1 MARAQSEE
9 DDAPGADLSR
19 PAASSAPRWRVPIVW
34 QAILL
39 VFLPTSLAGAL
50 GLWALTRDQA
60 IAPLL
65 TSLLIIQTA
74 FVCASAALLSWHW
87 SRRIARRIATID
99 GRLQELHDG
108 HYDGHLPDRA
118 GDEIGGLAR
127 RINTLSAEVALRER
141 RIGENAL
148 MDPLTGLPNRTL
160 LTDRIRHAIRSSERV
175 REPFCVMLLD
185 LDRFKFINDTLGHAA
200 GDLILKEVSRRL
212 RITVRDSDTVA
223 RLGGDEFVLLL
234 PGSQAMAEEV
244 AGRILQAMREPL
256 RKGEQLIDIG
266 GSIGISVYPA
276 HGEKEETLLRHADAA
291 MYRAKRRQTGFEVYD
306 GSEPGAQRSYLSMLG
321 EMRKALDDGQFEL
334 YYQPKLDLS
343 TGLIAG
349 AEGLLRWNHPTRG
362 QVPPGEFIPFAEQ
375 TGFMRQITRWVVR
388 DGLRFGAE
396 LARAGLNLR
405 VSINVTAGDI
415 QERGFADEIAEIVR
429 SLKVPSDCLCLEITE
444 SGVVSESQ
452 AALETLQ
459 AISKMGIK
467 LSVDDFG
474 TGYSTL
480 KQLQQLP
487 VQELKIDRSFVL
499 GILDN
504 HGSETIV
511 RSTIDLAR
519 HMGLRVVAEGV
530 ENVRQMRA
538 LAALGCHE
546 VQGYFLAKPMRA
558 VDLVSWV
565 QMRHALHASSREMYF
580 GMLTGK

>member
-1 MARAQSEE
+1 
-9 DDAPGADLSR
+9 
-19 PAASSAPRWRVPIVW
+19 
-34 QAILL
+34 
-39 VFLPTSLAGAL
+39 
-50 GLWALTRDQA
+50 
-60 IAPLL
+60 
-65 TSLLIIQTA
+65 
-74 FVCASAALLSWHW
+74 
-87 SRRIARRIATID
+87 
-99 GRLQELHDG
+99 
-108 HYDGHLPDRA
+108 
-118 GDEIGGLAR
+118 
-127 RINTLSAEVALRER
+127 
-141 RIGENAL
+141 
-148 MDPLTGLPNRTL
+148 
-160 LTDRIRHAIRSSERV
+160 
-175 REPFCVMLLD
+175 
-185 LDRFKFINDTLGHAA
+185 
-200 GDLILKEVSRRL
+200 
-212 RITVRDSDTVA
+212 
-223 RLGGDEFVLLL
+223 
-234 PGSQAMAEEV
+234 
-244 AGRILQAMREPL
+244 
-256 RKGEQLIDIG
+256 
-266 GSIGISVYPA
+266 VYPA

-429 SLKVPSDCLCLEITE
+429 SLKVPSNCLCLEITE
-444 SGVVSESQ
+444 SGVVSESE

>member
-19 PAASSAPRWRVPIVW
+19 PATSSAPRWRVPIVW

-234 PGSQAMAEEV
+234 PG
-244 AGRILQAMREPL
+244 
-256 RKGEQLIDIG
+256 
-266 GSIGISVYPA
+266 
-276 HGEKEETLLRHADAA
+276 
-291 MYRAKRRQTGFEVYD
+291 
-306 GSEPGAQRSYLSMLG
+306 
-321 EMRKALDDGQFEL
+321 
-334 YYQPKLDLS
+334 
-343 TGLIAG
+343 
-349 AEGLLRWNHPTRG
+349 
-362 QVPPGEFIPFAEQ
+362 
-375 TGFMRQITRWVVR
+375 
-388 DGLRFGAE
+388 
-396 LARAGLNLR
+396 
-405 VSINVTAGDI
+405 
-415 QERGFADEIAEIVR
+415 
-429 SLKVPSDCLCLEITE
+429 
-444 SGVVSESQ
+444 
-452 AALETLQ
+452 
-459 AISKMGIK
+459 
-467 LSVDDFG
+467 
-474 TGYSTL
+474 
-480 KQLQQLP
+480 
-487 VQELKIDRSFVL
+487 
-499 GILDN
+499 
-504 HGSETIV
+504 
-511 RSTIDLAR
+511 
-519 HMGLRVVAEGV
+519 
-530 ENVRQMRA
+530 
-538 LAALGCHE
+538 
-546 VQGYFLAKPMRA
+546 
-558 VDLVSWV
+558 
-565 QMRHALHASSREMYF
+565 
-580 GMLTGK
+580 

>member
-1 MARAQSEE
+1 
-9 DDAPGADLSR
+9 
-19 PAASSAPRWRVPIVW
+19 V
-34 QAILL
+34 
-39 VFLPTSLAGAL
+39 VF
-50 GLWALTRDQA
+50 
-60 IAPLL
+60 
-65 TSLLIIQTA
+65 
-74 FVCASAALLSWHW
+74 
-87 SRRIARRIATID
+87 
-99 GRLQELHDG
+99 
-108 HYDGHLPDRA
+108 
-118 GDEIGGLAR
+118 
-127 RINTLSAEVALRER
+127 
-141 RIGENAL
+141 
-148 MDPLTGLPNRTL
+148 
-160 LTDRIRHAIRSSERV
+160 
-175 REPFCVMLLD
+175 
-185 LDRFKFINDTLGHAA
+185 
-200 GDLILKEVSRRL
+200 
-212 RITVRDSDTVA
+212 
-223 RLGGDEFVLLL
+223 
-234 PGSQAMAEEV
+234 
-244 AGRILQAMREPL
+244 
-256 RKGEQLIDIG
+256 
-266 GSIGISVYPA
+266 
-276 HGEKEETLLRHADAA
+276 
-291 MYRAKRRQTGFEVYD
+291 D
-306 GSEPGAQRSYLSMLG
+306 GSDEQVRRSYLSMHG
-321 EMRKALDDGQFEL
+321 ELRKALEAGEFEL
-334 YYQPKLDLS
+334 DYQPKLDLRS
-343 TGLIAG
+343 GLIVG
-349 AEGLLRWNHPTRG
+349 VESLVRWNHRTRG
-362 QVPPGEFIPFAEQ
+362 RVPPGEFIPFAEQ

-444 SGVVSESQ
+444 SGVVSESE

>member
-1 MARAQSEE
+1 MRLPIAWQALLLV
-9 DDAPGADLSR
+9 GL
-19 PAASSAPRWRVPIVW
+19 PAA
-34 QAILL
+34 AIG
-39 VFLPTSLAGAL
+39 VL
-50 GLWALTRDQA
+50 GLWALTRGQTHGT
-60 IAPLL
+60 ILTILL
-65 TSLLIIQTA
+65 AIQTA
-74 FVCASAALLSWHW
+74 FVCASAGLLSWLW
-87 SRRIARRIATID
+87 SRRISRRIATID
-99 GRLQELHDG
+99 ARLQELQDG
-108 HYDGHLPDRA
+108 QYDGHLPDRA

-127 RINTLSAEVALRER
+127 RINSLSAEVSLRER

-160 LTDRIRHAIRSSERV
+160 LTDRIRHAIRSSERA

-200 GDLILKEVSRRL
+200 GDLILREVSRRL
-212 RITVRDSDTVA
+212 RNTARDSDTVA

-256 RKGEQLIDIG
+256 RKGDQLIDIG
-266 GSIGISVYPA
+266 GSMGIAVYPA

-334 YYQPKLDLS
+334 YYQPKLDLH
-343 TGLIAG
+343 TGLIGG

-375 TGFMRQITRWVVR
+375 TGFMRQITRWVIR
-388 DGLRFGAE
+388 DGLRFSAE
-396 LARAGLNLR
+396 LARARLNLR
-405 VSINVTAGDI
+405 ISINVTAGDI
-415 QERGFADEIAEIVR
+415 QERGFADDIAEIVR
-429 SLKVPSDCLCLEITE
+429 SLKVRSDGLCLEITE
-444 SGVVSESQ
+444 SGVVSESE
-452 AALETLQ
+452 AALQTLQ
-459 AISKMGIK
+459 EISQMGIK

-558 VDLVSWV
+558 GELVSWV

-580 GMLTGK
+580 EMLTGK